1 MQPDRPG
8 DELIQ
13 QESEDRLANS
23 FTSKYNGNLLMVKRN
38 CDVASDLHW
47 YTWWSALKSRA
58 LFKPIRDKHTAVFAR
73 FAVATLP
80 RTQTS
85 LFRCARKG
93 RRQRA
98 RRRFARRLYPS
109 HGPLRFITSHSRF
122 ALASCMRKTK
132 RLRRRLVA
140 TCVYFTF

>member
-1 MQPDRPG
+1 MHLDRPG

-13 QESEDRLANS
+13 QETEDRLANC
-23 FTSKYNGNLLMVKRN
+23 FTSKYSGNLSMVKRN
-38 CDVASDLHW
+38 GDIASDLHW

-73 FAVATLP
+73 FAVAALP

-93 RRQRA
+93 RRKGDNGRE
-98 RRRFARRLYPS
+98 RLHPS
-109 HGPLRFITSHSRF
+109 HGLLRFITSHSRF
-122 ALASCMRKTK
+122 ALASAMRKTK
-132 RLRRRLVA
+132 RVRRRLVA
-140 TCVYFTF
+140 TCVYFTFL

>member
-93 RRQRA
+93 RREGDNGRDGA
-98 RRRFARRLYPS
+98 EPTVCTLPMVPCGSSPVTRVSRS
-109 HGPLRFITSHSRF
+109 PL
-122 ALASCMRKTK
+122 ACEK
-132 RLRRRLVA
+132 RSA
-140 TCVYFTF
+140 